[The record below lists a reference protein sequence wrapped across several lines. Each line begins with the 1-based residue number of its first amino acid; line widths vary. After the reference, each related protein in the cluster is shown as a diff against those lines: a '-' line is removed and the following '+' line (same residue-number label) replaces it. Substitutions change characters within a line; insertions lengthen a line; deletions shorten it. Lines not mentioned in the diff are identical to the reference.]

1 MSEFTGD
8 RRRRPLEH
16 ECPVGCVMRLDR
28 CERLLNVTAGY
39 VAGDARVGGGTVGMS
54 NSASRVVAVSNQ
66 TQSTSIIKVVVV
78 ATRKA
83 LERR

>member
-1 MSEFTGD
+1 
-8 RRRRPLEH
+8 
-16 ECPVGCVMRLDR
+16 
-28 CERLLNVTAGY
+28 
-39 VAGDARVGGGTVGMS
+39 MS

>member
-39 VAGDARVGGGTVGMS
+39 VAGDARVGGTVGMS
-54 NSASRVVAVSNQ
+54 NSASGVVAVSNQ